1 MPWTCD
7 LDDEDDR
14 GTAVRELERRDM
26 VVLLAPA
33 PGEIARPAT
42 IARGGELSISMCQFP
57 AFAGNSPRRVGFF
70 FGGAGVAGKCLTR
83 RKRDFAEEETGGWER
98 QTETVS
104 DPQRASSK
112 TLKR

>member
-42 IARGGELSISMCQFP
+42 IARGGELSISLP
-57 AFAGNSPRRVGFF
+57 VPRFR
-70 FGGAGVAGKCLTR
+70 GGKEENWKNRGEVFEDQS
-83 RKRDFAEEETGGWER
+83 RDRDREKKQG
-98 QTETVS
+98 
-104 DPQRASSK
+104 
-112 TLKR
+112 

>member
-42 IARGGELSISMCQFP
+42 IARGGELSISLPIPRFRGGK
-57 AFAGNSPRRVGFF
+57 FPRRVGFF
-70 FGGAGVAGKCLTR
+70 PGGVGRFKEGEGYLTAVLELCMGFRKGMIELKCQFGM
-83 RKRDFAEEETGGWER
+83 
-98 QTETVS
+98 
-104 DPQRASSK
+104 
-112 TLKR
+112 

>member
-42 IARGGELSISMCQFP
+42 IARGGELSISMPIPRFRGKFP
-57 AFAGNSPRRVGFF
+57 QTGRIFLR
-70 FGGAGVAGKCLTR
+70 
-83 RKRDFAEEETGGWER
+83 GGWGGTKGFDEEKER
-98 QTETVS
+98 LYRGRTG
-104 DPQRASSK
+104 
-112 TLKR
+112 

>member
-14 GTAVRELERRDM
+14 GGTAVRELERRDM

-42 IARGGELSISMCQFP
+42 IARGGELSISLPFP
-57 AFAGNSPRRVGFF
+57 
-70 FGGAGVAGKCLTR
+70 GK
-83 RKRDFAEEETGGWER
+83 RKKTEKIEERSVQR
-98 QTETVS
+98 QREKK
-104 DPQRASSK
+104 QG
-112 TLKR
+112 

>member
-14 GTAVRELERRDM
+14 GGTAVRELERRDM

-42 IARGGELSISMCQFP
+42 IARGGELSISLP
-57 AFAGNSPRRVGFF
+57 IP
-70 FGGAGVAGKCLTR
+70 GK
-83 RKRDFAEEETGGWER
+83 KEEN
-98 QTETVS
+98 
-104 DPQRASSK
+104 
-112 TLKR
+112 